1 MGDEGKEQARKASN
15 GLVEFAVKEIK
26 NAAASHP
33 RPKQA
38 QRIANGV
45 RISKSSVV
53 GEFGLCRSKI
63 QWRCY
68 HTIKR
73 RINSRAKRHFGGCR
87 IWGKKTETIFA

>member
-38 QRIANGV
+38 QRIAN
-45 RISKSSVV
+45 
-53 GEFGLCRSKI
+53 EL
-63 QWRCY
+63 
-68 HTIKR
+68 
-73 RINSRAKRHFGGCR
+73 
-87 IWGKKTETIFA
+87 E